1 MIARTSCRMAI
12 LLAIGLL
19 LPNLAAADL
28 SSTLRRVMRVGAE
41 LSQEVPPKAVK
52 STPRR
57 LDAAA
62 TANRKLDTDLARA
75 AIRTMDADLLRQLD
89 ALPAAEQRLALQVFE
104 GGRVLRAANP
114 DELARARLVVE
125 GGTDLLVAAQRH
137 GDEVARPAF
146 MLQMGEVAGQVPP
159 GSVTRFS
166 QVAAERGEPFLA
178 GWNRYIVPNWKLL
191 ATGGA
196 ITTCLAASDSCI
208 DAAGNLTAQA
218 AETFARLGVEVAGS
232 VLTGATKGAGEAIM
246 EKAKGPDGLWFLA
259 GSLSLILAVW
269 ALLHLR
275 RWPGQLLRRIFAPK
289 PPKPTPQTLTPRRSL
304 HDRDI

>member
-12 LLAIGLL
+12 LIAIGLL
-19 LPNLAAADL
+19 LPDLAAADL
-28 SSTLRRVMRVGAE
+28 SSTLRRVMRTGAG
-41 LSQEVPPKAVK
+41 LSQEVPTKAVK
-52 STPRR
+52 SAPRR
-57 LDAAA
+57 LDTAA
-62 TANRKLDTDLARA
+62 TASRKFDTGLARA
-75 AIRTMDADLLRQLD
+75 AVRATDADLLRHLD
-89 ALPAAEQRLALQVFE
+89 TLPAAEQQFALQVFE
-104 GGRVLRAANP
+104 GGRILRAANP
-114 DELARARLVVE
+114 DELARARLITE

-146 MLQMGEVAGQVPP
+146 MLQLGEAAGQVPP

-191 ATGGA
+191 ASSGA
-196 ITTCLAASDSCI
+196 ITACLAASDSCI

-218 AETFARLGVEVAGS
+218 AETFARLGVEVAGG
-232 VLTGATKGAGEAIM
+232 VVTGAAKGAGEAVM
-246 EKAKGPDGLWFLA
+246 QRAKGPDSLWFLA

-289 PPKPTPQTLTPRRSL
+289 PTKPAPQTPTPRRSL